1 MRDPRMCVLQ
11 VKRRDHENGRAFAY
25 LPVFTSNAR
34 NRAASFFA
42 LTNASGAGKVAGNDD
57 I

>member
-25 LPVFTSNAR
+25 LPVL
-34 NRAASFFA
+34 RATPEIVRHLF
-42 LTNASGAGKVAGNDD
+42 LP
-57 I
+57 

>member
-42 LTNASGAGKVAGNDD
+42 LTNASAAGKVAGNDD